1 MCGRFTLSTDPED
14 LARAFGVVD
23 LPELSPRY
31 NVAPSQPVA
40 AVRVVVEDGD
50 GQRQVRLLR
59 WGLVPSWAR
68 DLRVGNRM
76 INARSET
83 AAGKPAFR
91 RAFRFRRCLV
101 LADGFYE
108 WRRRGKE
115 RQPHY
120 FTMKDG
126 RPFAFAGLWERWVD
140 PTRSAERGTQN
151 GEPGPAPSSEF
162 RVPSSEVVESC
173 TLLTCGPNELV
184 EPVHDRMPVILPPS
198 DHDLWLDP
206 KVDDPDVL
214 QPLLRPFPAGE
225 MTVRRV
231 SERVNSPRNDDP
243 SCVAR
248 MEQIELF
255 Q

>member
-23 LPELSPRY
+23 LPQLSPRY

-40 AVRVVVEDGD
+40 AVRVVVEDGV

-59 WGLVPSWAR
+59 WGLVPSWAK

-91 RAFRFRRCLV
+91 RAFRSRRCLV

-120 FTMKDG
+120 VTMKDD
-126 RPFAFAGLWERWVD
+126 RPFAFAGLWERWINPED
-140 PTRSAERGTQN
+140 G
-151 GEPGPAPSSEF
+151 
-162 RVPSSEVVESC
+162 EVVDSC

-184 EPVHDRMPVILPPS
+184 EPVHDRMPVILATA

-206 KVDDPDVL
+206 KQDDAEVL